1 MTKLSNW
8 ARTLLS
14 TTQAR
19 LVFVLTIA
27 VFGIILAVSLTS
39 YYTSKSVLQSELS
52 EMHHQLLSD
61 KMNFIEG
68 YIQDTD
74 SSAIK
79 LALNT
84 GVYWYLTDEAQASQR
99 DIKQLTD
106 YLKSIVVNLPY
117 LESVY
122 IFNKDTRSFI
132 SYPQGYSSRFST
144 FPDSDWTGIEKELQ
158 EQPMLVKSR
167 QLSASSDHEGRS
179 QLTYFRKIVIQG
191 QTRGLIAMN
200 FNSSVLF
207 SQMHLNSVSSID
219 NSQYIVDRDGNLVY
233 ALGSDLIDEQAI
245 HQTIDRLGDKLY
257 GDFKHEGKRLLL
269 TYNPSPITQWNYVSI
284 VRQDQVLAKS
294 KTIRTVVLLVS
305 FVTLVLGAWL
315 IFHIHAVS
323 FRPIRRMRKLLAGYE
338 RTEDGADF
346 GKLESITSRLL
357 RSHEE
362 LSRQIRLTKTEAASK
377 FVQDV
382 AMGNL
387 SGKREIESRWRQ
399 YFQEWTDAPLRVIV
413 ISIDRYKEWAE
424 DVSDNDRFLYKYAM
438 LNIVEELLA
447 SDYRS
452 VNLDLGKDK
461 LALLVQ
467 HVSSSREGQEPDLL
481 QRLDDASRMVQG
493 MLRTDISIGSSLPFD
508 EILKLRLAFYEAQS
522 AVSYRLYLGYRSV
535 IPYREIEMAGHS
547 AEPKP
552 DATQTANLLE
562 AVQSGSTEQALRMIG
577 RFGDH
582 LANQETSPSEA
593 LEFLATIRKGLLKL
607 DGMKSGSGWDEAEV
621 ALELE
626 TLDLSDIVRL
636 LEREVC
642 RLSDHFRSLS
652 GSKEFMMVQQMVD
665 FMNRHLD
672 GNIGVQEIAA
682 SVPISVSLASQLFK
696 QEMSETIHDYLTRLR
711 VERAGELL
719 IETDYKLS
727 EIARMVGYQH
737 ENSFIRVFR
746 KLKDITPG
754 KYREHKK
761 YNKFPV

>member
-1 MTKLSNW
+1 MMKLSNW
-8 ARTLLS
+8 AKTLLS

-27 VFGIILAVSLTS
+27 VFVIILAVSLTS

-79 LALNT
+79 LALNN
-84 GVYWYLTDEAQASQR
+84 GVYWYLTEEAQASQR
-99 DIKQLTD
+99 DMKQLTD

-122 IFNKDTRSFI
+122 IFNIDTRSFI
-132 SYPQGYSSRFST
+132 AYPQGYSSRFST
-144 FPDSDWTGIEKELQ
+144 FPDSDWVGVEKELK

-207 SQMHLNSVSSID
+207 SQMHLNSVSPIS
-219 NSQYIVDRDGNLVY
+219 NSQYILDKDGNLVY
-233 ALGSDLIDEQAI
+233 ALGSNLIGEQAI
-245 HQTIDRLGDKLY
+245 HQTIGRLGDKLY
-257 GDFKHEGKRLLL
+257 GDFNHEGRRLLL

-284 VRQDQVLAKS
+284 VPQDQVLAKS

-315 IFHIHAVS
+315 IFHIHYVS
-323 FRPIRRMRKLLAGYE
+323 FRPIRRMRKLLADYE
-338 RTEDGADF
+338 RNEDGADF

-357 RSHEE
+357 TSHEE
-362 LSRQIRLTKTEAASK
+362 LSRQIRLTKSEAASK

-413 ISIDRYKEWAE
+413 ISIDRYTAWAE
-424 DVSDNDRFLYKYAM
+424 NVSDNDRFLYKYAM

-447 SDYRS
+447 SDYRC
-452 VNLDLGKDK
+452 VNLDLGRDK

-467 HVSSSREGQEPDLL
+467 HASGRDGQEPDLL
-481 QRLDDASRMVQG
+481 HRLSEATRMAQG
-493 MLRTDISIGSSLPFD
+493 MLRTDISIGASLPFD
-508 EILKLRLAFYEAQS
+508 DILKLRLAFYEAQS
-522 AVSYRLYLGYRSV
+522 AVSYRLYLGYRTV
-535 IPYREIEMAGHS
+535 IPYREIEMSGHS
-547 AEPKP
+547 AEPIQ
-552 DATQTANLLE
+552 DAAQTANLLE
-562 AVQSGSTEQALRMIG
+562 AVQTGSTEQALRMLG
-577 RFGDH
+577 RLGEH
-582 LANQETSPSEA
+582 LGNQEPSPSEA
-593 LEFLATIRKGLLKL
+593 LAFLAAIRKGLLKL

-626 TLDLSDIVRL
+626 TLDLHDILRL
-636 LEREVC
+636 LEREAC

-696 QEMSETIHDYLTRLR
+696 QEMGETIHDYLTRLR